1 MALLGRL
8 LMMLRAKIPPIEH
21 KATLGAGI
29 NKYRDLKHMVDGVKA
44 TSLSQPETLQNA
56 FPVFALTLKSY
67 WPKSSSVCCAGW
79 SVLSPSGIQ
88 CHRTLR

>member
-1 MALLGRL
+1 MV
-8 LMMLRAKIPPIEH
+8 LRAKVPPIEH

-44 TSLSQPETLQNA
+44 TSSSQPETLRNA

-67 WPKSSSVCCAGW
+67 WPKSSSVCCVGW
-79 SVLSPSGIQ
+79 SVLSPLDTQ
-88 CHRTLR
+88 CHSALRQT